1 MIDDIKNAIT
11 AIKSEMP
18 NILFSATPKRNTWQK
33 KAYLSEGYKKN
44 PVVFKCVNEIAT
56 SAASVNI
63 MATKNDDPIA
73 NPDLE
78 KLLAR
83 PNQRQ
88 NWQVFMR
95 EMVTYQKIYGDAF
108 IIRFPATGKPVEI
121 YNLSPELIE
130 IEVAKNGDIKAYSMG
145 TGQNKKVYPVDPRT
159 GDCQILQ
166 IKLPNPDFT
175 SAFGQ
180 SPLEAAAIV
189 VDLHNDGL
197 IWNQSLLKNSG
208 APSGILNLPGK
219 PDDQAISRIAEFFK
233 KAFTGSRNSGKV
245 PVLTDGASFMAI
257 SQTMRDMDFANSIK
271 HAEKLIASVYGVPLP
286 LIDNDASSYN
296 NMEQAKEKLWV
307 DTVLPCL
314 DQILSEFNR
323 WLMPLFGDGIVLK
336 YDPDSI
342 PALEGMRQKRYEK
355 MTKAFQ
361 SGIVTLNQARVE
373 LGYELADNDMMD
385 IYFIPSSL
393 IPLDAAGLDPLPAS
407 NDEAAKAAMKAR
419 MASLGYTEVEILQ
432 ALGQ

>member
-44 PVVFKCVNEIAT
+44 AVVFKCVNEIAN
-56 SAASVNI
+56 SAASVKVFV
-63 MATKNDDPIA
+63 TKNDDPVS
-73 NPDLE
+73 NVDLE
-78 KLLAR
+78 KILGR

-88 NWQVFMR
+88 NWPAFVR

-108 IIRFPATGKPVEI
+108 VIRFPATGKPVEI
-121 YNLSPELIE
+121 YNLSPELIQ
-130 IEVAKNGDIKAYSMG
+130 IEVAKNGDIKSYSMG
-145 TGQNKKVYPVDPRT
+145 EGQNKKVYPVDPRT
-159 GDCQILQ
+159 GDCQILHVS
-166 IKLPNPDFT
+166 LPNPDFG
-175 SAFGQ
+175 SPFGQ

-189 VDLHNDGL
+189 VDLHNDGM

-233 KAFTGSRNSGKV
+233 KAFTGSRNAGKV

-257 SQTMRDMDFANSIK
+257 SQTMKDMDFSNSIK
-271 HAEKLIASVYGVPLP
+271 HAMKLIASVYGVPLP
-286 LIDNDASSYN
+286 LVDNDASSYN

-314 DQILSEFNR
+314 DQVLSELNR
-323 WLMPLFGDGIVLK
+323 WLLPLFAPDLELK
-336 YDPDSI
+336 YDMDSI
-342 PALEGMRQKRYEK
+342 PALEGMRQKRYDK

-361 SGIVTLNQARVE
+361 AGIVTLNQARVE
-373 LGYELADNDMMD
+373 LGYELVDDPMMD
-385 IYFIPSSL
+385 IHFIPSSI
-393 IPLDAAGLDPLPAS
+393 IPLDAAGLEPLPS
-407 NDEAAKAAMKAR
+407 DETAKADMKSR
-419 MASLGYTEVEILQ
+419 MTALGYTETEILQ
-432 ALGQ
+432 ALG